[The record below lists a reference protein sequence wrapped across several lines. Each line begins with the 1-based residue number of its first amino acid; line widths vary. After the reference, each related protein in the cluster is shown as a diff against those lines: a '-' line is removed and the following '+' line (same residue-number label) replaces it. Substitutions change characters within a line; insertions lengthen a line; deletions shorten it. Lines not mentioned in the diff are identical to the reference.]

1 MDVGR
6 ILDATQDAG
15 LAGLGITWVIVQ
27 GILLWSVVGLLLA
40 VGLHFGVA
48 RLGWLDARGQR
59 RRWARITF
67 ATTML
72 LVFAPAAG
80 GVGLVTQ
87 VRNKVSALML
97 EQLAKKG
104 ASQAIG
110 SLLLLPTMISH
121 DLLGQLGPRRPV
133 ASRPTSAP
141 ASAPAAKP
149 RQEAG
154 NKTVGKRVRSLLG
167 RMATRFVGEERKPE
181 RTGPDVTFLL
191 KIERRGLLGTLAG
204 EAAREALRKA
214 PLYVELRKQSAVAGL
229 VADLAVDLVSRQA
242 DKKIAIYTDLFA
254 GLKAGEDGKLFHSE
268 AAQHL
273 GQRFFEK
280 TFIPYVEAP
289 FDALRIKLILLAL
302 LWPLLVLGG
311 IRLGLRRGGRG
322 DPPPAASAVA
332 GDG

>member
-6 ILDATQDAG
+6 ILDITQDAG

-40 VGLHFGVA
+40 LGLHFGVA
-48 RLGWLDARGQR
+48 RLGWLDARAQR

-67 ATTML
+67 ATAMI

-121 DLLGQLGPRRPV
+121 DLLDQLGPRRTV
-133 ASRPTSAP
+133 ASRP
-141 ASAPAAKP
+141 ASAPASTPTAKAP
-149 RQEAG
+149 RAG
-154 NKTVGKRVRSLLG
+154 KKSAGKRVRSLLG
-167 RMATRFVGEERKPE
+167 RMASRFVGEEKRPE

-204 EAAREALRKA
+204 DAAREALRKA
-214 PLYVELRKQSAVAGL
+214 PLYVELHKQSAVAGL
-229 VADLAVDLVSRQA
+229 VADLAVDFVSRQA

-254 GLKAGEDGKLFHSE
+254 GLEAGDDGKLFHSE
-268 AAQHL
+268 AARHM
-273 GQRFFEK
+273 GQRFFAK

-289 FDALRIKLILLAL
+289 FDALRIKLLLLAL

-311 IRLGLRRGGRG
+311 IRWGLRRGGRD
-322 DPPPAASAVA
+322 DPSAM
-332 GDG
+332 GS